1 MKKTTKILE
10 YKKIQDKEE
19 SIHSFKVNRLAEKF
33 IVTLLSISLMA
44 VVGYGL
50 FNIFKAL

>member
-1 MKKTTKILE
+1 MKKTKILN
-10 YKKIQDKEE
+10 YVRITDKKE
-19 SIHSFKVNRLAEKF
+19 SLHAFTTNRLAEKV